1 MNKKP
6 FYESKTIIFNTLS
19 IILIVFQAITQQ
31 NILNI
36 DTETQAMIFSA
47 INLALRLASD
57 KKNLTLKK

>member
-1 MNKKP
+1 MNTKP
-6 FYESKTIIFNTLS
+6 FYTSKTVIFNILS

-47 INLALRLASD
+47 INLALRMTTNN
-57 KKNLTLKK
+57 KTLTVK